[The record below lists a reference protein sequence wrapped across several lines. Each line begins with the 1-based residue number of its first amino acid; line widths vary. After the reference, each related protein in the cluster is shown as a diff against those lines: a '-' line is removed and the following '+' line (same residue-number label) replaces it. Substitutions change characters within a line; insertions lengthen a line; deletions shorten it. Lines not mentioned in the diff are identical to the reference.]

1 MDYNNFYNTY
11 PSSDDQNSFIC
22 PMAQNYYN
30 YCEQMNRAM
39 GDRLQEDLNYENTL
53 DNDKRTPRDVE
64 RVVRMIE
71 KDAKNEIKE
80 LERIGINPRLL
91 NYLITSMVSYIDRN
105 YNRYKG
111 PFEQRVRAVEQDLRR
126 DLYWV
131 FDIFR
136 VMSAS
141 PATVARLT
149 DTVIRTSLKNL
160 RPLPP
165 APPIPPPP
173 VPMPRY

>member
-1 MDYNNFYNTY
+1 MDYNNFYNAY
-11 PSSDDQNSFIC
+11 PSSDNQSSFIC
-22 PMAQNYYN
+22 PMVQNYYN
-30 YCEQMNRAM
+30 YCEQMNR
-39 GDRLQEDLNYENTL
+39 DLDYE
-53 DNDKRTPRDVE
+53 RTPRDVE

-71 KDAKNEIKE
+71 KDAKSEIKE
-80 LERIGINPRLL
+80 LERIGINQRLL
-91 NYLITSMVSYIDRN
+91 IYLITSMVSYIDRN

-165 APPIPPPP
+165 APPVPPPP
-173 VPMPRY
+173 VPMPR

>member
-1 MDYNNFYNTY
+1 MDYNNFYNT
-11 PSSDDQNSFIC
+11 DDQNSFIC

-30 YCEQMNRAM
+30 YCEQMNKNL
-39 GDRLQEDLNYENTL
+39 DYE
-53 DNDKRTPRDVE
+53 RTPRDIE

-71 KDAKNEIKE
+71 KDAKSELKE
-80 LERIGINPRLL
+80 LERIGINQRLL

-149 DTVIRTSLKNL
+149 DTVIRTSLKHL

-173 VPMPRY
+173 PPMPR